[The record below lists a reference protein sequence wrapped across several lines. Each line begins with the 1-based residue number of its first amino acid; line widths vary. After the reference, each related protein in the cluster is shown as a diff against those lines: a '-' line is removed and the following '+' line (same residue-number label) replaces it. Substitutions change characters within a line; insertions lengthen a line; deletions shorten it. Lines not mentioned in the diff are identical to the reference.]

1 MKNHIITSSNIQNH
15 KVENYR
21 FKVLLDDRVANEPQ
35 AVSQDSVDDVTHEEN
50 FVPQENE
57 TLENENT
64 AALDVAPAQPQP
76 KQNNFVHEEMLK
88 KIETLSENVIKLQM
102 QIESNEQEFQKRLES
117 EINTAKENAYN
128 EGKNDAKKNY
138 DIEIEKLNE
147 KLLKSVEK
155 LDKKVLELD
164 TFLNKTESELSGFA
178 VDIAQEVIALELSE
192 NSSKIA
198 YALSKEIIK
207 DLRKDVKIK
216 ISVNPKDFSYIK
228 EKYPE
233 NNFTILADDA
243 INSGCVMVLSDELN
257 VDANIK
263 DRLNKVK
270 NMVLKD

>member
-35 AVSQDSVDDVTHEEN
+35 AVSQDSVDDVAHEEN

>member
-50 FVPQENE
+50 FVSQENE

-64 AALDVAPAQPQP
+64 AALDVAPAQPQS

>member
-35 AVSQDSVDDVTHEEN
+35 AVSQNSVDDVTHEEN
-50 FVPQENE
+50 FVSQENE
-57 TLENENT
+57 ILENENT
-64 AALDVAPAQPQP
+64 VVLDVASAQPQP

-178 VDIAQEVIALELSE
+178 VDIAQEVIALELNE

>member
-35 AVSQDSVDDVTHEEN
+35 AVSQNSVDDVTHEEN
-50 FVPQENE
+50 FVSQENE
-57 TLENENT
+57 ILENENT
-64 AALDVAPAQPQP
+64 VALDTPPTQSQP

>member
-64 AALDVAPAQPQP
+64 AALDVASVQPQP

-192 NSSKIA
+192 NSNKIA

>member
-35 AVSQDSVDDVTHEEN
+35 AVSQNSVDDVAYEEN
-50 FVPQENE
+50 FVSQENE
-57 TLENENT
+57 ILENENT
-64 AALDVAPAQPQP
+64 VALDTPPTQPQP

-178 VDIAQEVIALELSE
+178 VDIAQEVIALELNE

>member
-35 AVSQDSVDDVTHEEN
+35 AVSQDNVDDVTHEEN

>member
-1 MKNHIITSSNIQNH
+1 MKNHIITSNNIQNH

-21 FKVLLDDRVANEPQ
+21 FKVLLDDRVANESQ
-35 AVSQDSVDDVTHEEN
+35 AVSQNSVDDVTHEEN
-50 FVPQENE
+50 FAPQENE